1 MDQNNIFECGGFYFI
16 HNFDSG
22 NLGHVERVPTE
33 LIASSVNAKTNATET
48 PDYEF
53 NLWTRPDCAGTE
65 FENGNRTWFYFGVQA
80 SEPNTLVRLNLINLN
95 KQGKMYNQG
104 MAPVTRTLPGKP
116 QWERI
121 RDRPVHSTDDNTF
134 TLSFKYRTSENL
146 KATTFFAFTYPFSFA
161 ELQIALNS
169 IDLKM
174 LPLSPAQSPDDIY
187 YCRECLIY
195 SLEGRRV
202 DLLTITSHHGITSER
217 EERLKNLFPDNVER
231 PFKFQNKKVIF
242 VSARVHPG
250 ETPSSFVFNGFLNL
264 LLTRNDPIA
273 IQLRK
278 HYVFKMV
285 PFLNPDGVARGHYRT
300 DTRGVNL
307 NRVYLNPSLNLHPTV
322 YASRAL
328 IRYYHYG
335 CEKEDLCDDSKS
347 FTSRSIQNIS
357 ESSEILDPKKK
368 KVPATPSFKSP
379 EYFRRSSEK
388 PARSVSHTKS
398 STTIKQPSSTSD
410 TIKKDAR
417 PLSGEAAVLAEQVYD
432 MKLQEMPSQTSEASS
447 KSNTNIGSETP
458 SLLNDNML
466 RTCLGSNVHLSTSEE
481 LNFTGANPL
490 RPLRDT
496 LKNSISLLMESTT
509 SVTGE
514 TPVAPKESR
523 QTNVK
528 MGWCS
533 ECRTAVSKLEDT
545 MPGITSMVPGY
556 SVTMRI
562 RSPIGVRT
570 DSSREK
576 QCNTEDLSAAS
587 VCEPVAPRRLT
598 LRKSR
603 TRSISRTE
611 TLTYHTIDEYR
622 EHQRQQFDEQERKSA
637 EQDYLKDENM
647 YFCTNCFKRYL
658 LTESKEEIKVGET
671 VSTTSV
677 AVSAGDSGDVHAE
690 HSTQSRYGG
699 STGDVLLVTHQPP
712 PPKEEKPKSPTTRPE
727 RPGKKKNNPP
737 PSTTNT
743 NSTTLAK
750 CACAPKEAE
759 SGLYLYIDLH
769 GHASKKGIF
778 MYGNHFDDLESC
790 VECMLLPRIMSL
802 NNLHFHFSSCNFTER
817 NMYLKDRRD
826 GMSREGSG
834 RVAVFKATGLV
845 RSYTLECNYNT
856 GRLVNVLPPAVRDG
870 PAPPAAQAPLP
881 PKYTPHIFEEVNP
894 FQARLCRPKVHIL
907 EVYEEIN
914 PYEVGR
920 SLGASILDLT
930 GQHPNSRIPCSEHRN
945 LNAVRDWL
953 RAHTRTMRPQ
963 LTMSRLRPKTSSPT
977 RVPLYARS
985 KGKVTEERKENTYV
999 GAKNDERKRS
1009 PPVLAPRSGHDIIN
1023 MKYAKKNE
1031 PVKTPSRT
1039 KYLSEN
1045 EPKPKTLSTKRRN
1058 ILAIRKP
1065 NSSKTTIGG
1074 VVKAKVSR
1082 RSVDDTESPRT
1093 SVMST
1098 KLSKRSFSRSIR
1110 GSATR
1115 SGNRCRAM
1123 ASSSSDD
1130 MLGGN
1135 WEDVAGGTV
1144 LGASVLHAAHHEP
1157 LGAKRRPFPNPSPSH
1172 LKKIRLK
1179 TGM

>member
-1 MDQNNIFECGGFYFI
+1 MDHNNIIECGGFYFI

-33 LIASSVNAKTNATET
+33 LIAPSLNAKTNVVET

-65 FENGNRTWFYFGVQA
+65 FENGNRTWFYFGIQA
-80 SEPNTLVRLNLINLN
+80 TQPGALVRLNLINLN

-121 RDRPVHSTDDNTF
+121 RDRPVHSTDDNAF
-134 TLSFKYRTSENL
+134 TLTFKYRTVENL

-161 ELQIALNS
+161 ELQISLNS

-174 LPLSPAQSPDDIY
+174 LPLPPMQSPDDIY

-202 DLLTITSHHGITSER
+202 DLLTITSHHGITTDR
-217 EERLKNLFPDNVER
+217 EERLKNLFPDNQER
-231 PFKFQNKKVIF
+231 PHKFQNKKVIF

-278 HYVFKMV
+278 LYVFKMV
-285 PFLNPDGVARGHYRT
+285 PFLNPDGVAKGHYRT

-307 NRVYLNPSLNLHPTV
+307 NRVYLNPSLSLHPTV
-322 YASRAL
+322 YAARAL
-328 IRYYHYG
+328 IRYHHYG
-335 CEKEDLCDDSKS
+335 CEKEDLCDESKS

-357 ESSEILDPKKK
+357 ESSELIDTKKK
-368 KVPATPSFKSP
+368 KTPRSPSLKGSDYYGRDKSIKVATNS
-379 EYFRRSSEK
+379 
-388 PARSVSHTKS
+388 KS
-398 STTIKQPSSTSD
+398 STTIKPPSSVSQSSKKE
-410 TIKKDAR
+410 IK
-417 PLSGEAAVLAEQVYD
+417 PLSGEAGALADQVYD
-432 MKLQEMPSQTSEASS
+432 MKLQDMSSQSSVLSVKTST
-447 KSNTNIGSETP
+447 NTEDIP
-458 SLLNDNML
+458 SLLNDDVL
-466 RTCLGSNVHLSTSEE
+466 RVCLGSNVHLSTSEE
-481 LNFTGANPL
+481 LNFEGSNPL

-496 LKNSISLLMESTT
+496 LKNSISLLMEST
-509 SVTGE
+509 SNAGDNV
-514 TPVAPKESR
+514 VRAKESI
-523 QTNVK
+523 QSNVK
-528 MGWCS
+528 IGWCS
-533 ECRTAVSKLEDT
+533 ECRQAVSRLEDT
-545 MPGITSMVPGY
+545 MPGITYMVPGY
-556 SVTMRI
+556 S
-562 RSPIGVRT
+562 
-570 DSSREK
+570 
-576 QCNTEDLSAAS
+576 AS
-587 VCEPVAPRRLT
+587 V
-598 LRKSR
+598 
-603 TRSISRTE
+603 
-611 TLTYHTIDEYR
+611 
-622 EHQRQQFDEQERKSA
+622 SA
-637 EQDYLKDENM
+637 EQEYSKEDNL
-647 YFCTNCFKRYL
+647 YFCTNCFKRYI
-658 LTESKEEIKVGET
+658 LTESKQEIKVSDSI
-671 VSTTSV
+671 STASV
-677 AVSAGDSGDVHAE
+677 AVSGGDSGDVHGKPDS
-690 HSTQSRYGG
+690 HSILTGN
-699 STGDVLLVTHQPP
+699 TGDVPQVP
-712 PPKEEKPKSPTTRPE
+712 PPKQEKEKPKSAPLRQDKQS
-727 RPGKKKNNPP
+727 KKKMAPVTSN
-737 PSTTNT
+737 NT
-743 NSTTLAK
+743 NLPLSK
-750 CACAPKEAE
+750 YACTSKEPE

-778 MYGNHFDDLESC
+778 MYGNHFEDLESC

-856 GRLVNVLPPAVRDG
+856 GRLVNVLPPTVREG
-870 PAPPAAQAPLP
+870 SGASPTSSNSLP
-881 PKYTPHIFEEVNP
+881 PKYTPHIFE
-894 FQARLCRPKVHIL
+894 
-907 EVYEEIN
+907 
-914 PYEVGR
+914 EVGR

-945 LNAVRDWL
+945 LTAVREWL
-953 RAHTRTMRPQ
+953 RAHTRTLRPQ
-963 LTMSRLRPKTSSPT
+963 LTVSRLRPKTTSPP

-999 GAKNDERKRS
+999 GAKTDSERKRS

-1023 MKYAKKNE
+1023 VNMKFSKKEPAK
-1031 PVKTPSRT
+1031 TTSRT

-1065 NSSKTTIGG
+1065 NTSKTAVGG
-1074 VVKAKVSR
+1074 VVKTKVTR

-1093 SVMST
+1093 SIMST

-1110 GSATR
+1110 NNTTR
-1115 SGNRCRAM
+1115 SSNRCRAM

-1130 MLGGN
+1130 MIGGN

-1144 LGASVLHAAHHEP
+1144 LGAQSSAAHHEP
-1157 LGAKRRPFPNPSPSH
+1157 LGGKRRTFANPSPSH

>member
-1 MDQNNIFECGGFYFI
+1 MDQNNIIECGGFYFI

-33 LIASSVNAKTNATET
+33 LIAPSLNPKTNVSET

-53 NLWTRPDCAGTE
+53 NMWTRPDCAGTE

-80 SEPNTLVRLNLINLN
+80 SEPGVLVRLNLINLN

-174 LPLSPAQSPDDIY
+174 LPLPPPQSADDIY
-187 YCRECLIY
+187 YTRECLIY

-202 DLLTITSHHGITSER
+202 DLLTITSHHGITNER
-217 EERLKNLFPDNVER
+217 EERLKNLFPDPQER
-231 PFKFQNKKVIF
+231 PYKFQNKKVIF
-242 VSARVHPG
+242 ISARVHPG

-278 HYVFKMV
+278 LYVFKMI

-307 NRVYLNPSLNLHPTV
+307 NRVYLNPSLAHHPTV

-335 CEKEDLCDDSKS
+335 TEKEDFCDDNKS

-357 ESSEILDPKKK
+357 ESAELLEVKKK
-368 KVPATPSFKSP
+368 KPSSTNAKVG
-379 EYFRRSSEK
+379 EYNKREK
-388 PARSVSHTKS
+388 PKISSNKS
-398 STTIKQPSSTSD
+398 ATTIKPPSSTSD
-410 TIKKDAR
+410 SSKKEFKT
-417 PLSGEAAVLAEQVYD
+417 LSGEAANLAEQVYD
-432 MKLQEMPSQTSEASS
+432 LKLHEQPSQTSDSSS
-447 KSNTNIGSETP
+447 KPSVSNIGESP
-458 SLLNDNML
+458 SLLNDNLL
-466 RTCLGSNVHLSTSEE
+466 RACLGSTVHLSTSEE
-481 LNFTGANPL
+481 LNFQGPNPL

-496 LKNSISLLMESTT
+496 LKNSISLLMESTS
-509 SVTGE
+509 SVACDGL
-514 TPVAPKESR
+514 AGKESR
-523 QTNVK
+523 QSNVK
-528 MGWCS
+528 MGWCQD
-533 ECRTAVSKLEDT
+533 CRTAVSKLEDT

-556 SVTMRI
+556 
-562 RSPIGVRT
+562 
-570 DSSREK
+570 
-576 QCNTEDLSAAS
+576 N
-587 VCEPVAPRRLT
+587 VAMGRQDNM
-598 LRKSR
+598 
-603 TRSISRTE
+603 
-611 TLTYHTIDEYR
+611 TYHTIDEYR
-622 EHQRQQFDEQERKSA
+622 EHQRQQFDEQSKKS
-637 EQDYLKDENM
+637 QDPSDPPQKDDNIH
-647 YFCTNCFKRYL
+647 FCTNCFKRYV
-658 LTESKEEIKVGET
+658 LTESNEEIVCSV
-671 VSTTSV
+671 VSTQSV
-677 AVSAGDSGDVHAE
+677 AVSAEESSEHRTDTDSHDTVA
-690 HSTQSRYGG
+690 G
-699 STGDVLLVTHQPP
+699 STGDAVVTVSTAITV
-712 PPKEEKPKSPTTRPE
+712 PKEEKPKSPVTRQA
-727 RPGKKKNNPP
+727 KKKAVPVPSANNSSATVTKSP
-737 PSTTNT
+737 
-743 NSTTLAK
+743 
-750 CACAPKEAE
+750 PKETE

-790 VECMLLPRIMSL
+790 VECMLLPRIMSM

-856 GRLVNVLPPAVRDG
+856 GRLVNVLPPTLREGPATL
-870 PAPPAAQAPLP
+870 PAPPAPLP

-894 FQARLCRPKVHIL
+894 FQ
-907 EVYEEIN
+907 
-914 PYEVGR
+914 VGR

-945 LNAVRDWL
+945 LSAVREWL

-963 LTMSRLRPKTSSPT
+963 LTMSRLRPKTVSPP

-999 GAKNDERKRS
+999 GAKTDTERKRS
-1009 PPVLAPRSGHDIIN
+1009 PPVLAPRSGHDIMNLN
-1023 MKYAKKNE
+1023 MKFGKKNE
-1031 PVKTPSRT
+1031 PVKTASRT
-1039 KYLSEN
+1039 RYLSEN

-1065 NSSKTTIGG
+1065 NSSKTQVSGG
-1074 VVKAKVSR
+1074 VVKAKMSR
-1082 RSVDDTESPRT
+1082 RSADDAESPRT
-1093 SVMST
+1093 SIVSG
-1098 KLSKRSFSRSIR
+1098 KLSKRSFTRSGR

-1115 SGNRCRAM
+1115 SSRRTA

-1130 MLGGN
+1130 MLGGT

-1144 LGASVLHAAHHEP
+1144 LGGLHDALP
-1157 LGAKRRPFPNPSPSH
+1157 LPGKRRSFPNPAPAH

-1179 TGM
+1179 TVM

>member
-1 MDQNNIFECGGFYFI
+1 MDHNNLIECGGFYFI

-33 LIASSVNAKTNATET
+33 LIAPSVNPKTNATET

-80 SEPNTLVRLNLINLN
+80 SEPNVLVRLNLINLN
-95 KQGKMYNQG
+95 KQAKMYNQG

-134 TLSFKYRTSENL
+134 TLSFKYRTSENM

-169 IDLKM
+169 IDMKM
-174 LPLSPAQSPDDIY
+174 LPLPPPQSLDDIY
-187 YCRECLIY
+187 YYRECLIY

-202 DLLTITSHHGITSER
+202 DLLTITSHHGITTEK
-217 EERLKNLFPDNVER
+217 EERLKNLFPENQER
-231 PFKFQNKKVIF
+231 PFKFQNKKIIF
-242 VSARVHPG
+242 ISARVHPG

-264 LLTRNDPIA
+264 LLNRNDPIA
-273 IQLRK
+273 VQLRK
-278 HYVFKMV
+278 HYVFKMI

-307 NRVYLNPSLNLHPTV
+307 NRVYLNPSLVYHPTV

-328 IRYYHYG
+328 IRYYHFG
-335 CEKEDLCDDSKS
+335 CEKEDIIEDSKS

-357 ESSEILDPKKK
+357 ESAELLDAKKK
-368 KVPATPSFKSP
+368 KSSNASTFKGN
-379 EYFRRSSEK
+379 EFKREK
-388 PARSVSHTKS
+388 SGKSTTSTKS
-398 STTIKQPSSTSD
+398 STTIKQPSSES
-410 TIKKDAR
+410 AR
-417 PLSGEAAVLAEQVYD
+417 KQDSKNLSGEAAHLAEQVYD
-432 MKLQEMPSQTSEASS
+432 MKLQEMPSQTSDTSS
-447 KSNTNIGSETP
+447 KPSNTNIAETA

-481 LNFTGANPL
+481 LNFQGSNPL

-496 LKNSISLLMESTT
+496 LKNSISLLMESNS
-509 SVTGE
+509 SVTGDSSLGG
-514 TPVAPKESR
+514 KESR
-523 QTNVK
+523 LSNVR
-528 MGWCS
+528 MGWCQ
-533 ECRTAVSKLEDT
+533 ECRRAVSELEDT
-545 MPGITSMVPGY
+545 MPGIAAMVPGY
-556 SVTMRI
+556 SASMLRQ
-562 RSPIGVRT
+562 
-570 DSSREK
+570 DS
-576 QCNTEDLSAAS
+576 L
-587 VCEPVAPRRLT
+587 
-598 LRKSR
+598 KSHN
-603 TRSISRTE
+603 IE
-611 TLTYHTIDEYR
+611 EYR
-622 EHQRQQFDEQERKSA
+622 EHQKQQIDEQERSMH
-637 EQDYLKDENM
+637 EVEPGEKDDTI
-647 YFCTNCFKRYL
+647 YFCTNCFKKYVI
-658 LTESKEEIKVGET
+658 TEYNEEVKLCDA
-671 VSTTSV
+671 VSTASV
-677 AVSAGDSGDVHAE
+677 AVSAGDSGEPHA
-690 HSTQSRYGG
+690 H
-699 STGDVLLVTHQPP
+699 DAKHAPP
-712 PPKEEKPKSPTTRPE
+712 PPDPPVQVSPPQKDDKSKPAA
-727 RPGKKKNNPP
+727 KKAAKKPP
-737 PSTTNT
+737 P
-743 NSTTLAK
+743 
-750 CACAPKEAE
+750 APAPRPPPREPE

-778 MYGNHFDDLESC
+778 MYGNHFEDVDSS

-834 RVAVFKATGLV
+834 RVAVLKATGLV

-856 GRLVNVLPPAVRDG
+856 GRLVNVLPPTVRDG
-870 PAPPAAQAPLP
+870 PGAPAAAPMP
-881 PKYTPHIFEEVNP
+881 PKYTPHIFEEVRHGRAKN
-894 FQARLCRPKVHIL
+894 L
-907 EVYEEIN
+907 EYFREIS
-914 PYEVGR
+914 PVEVGR

-930 GQHPNSRIPCSEHRN
+930 GAHPNSRIPCSEHRN
-945 LNAVRDWL
+945 LSAVREWL

-985 KGKVTEERKENTYV
+985 KAKVTDERKENTYV
-999 GAKNDERKRS
+999 GAKTDSERKRS
-1009 PPVLAPRSGHDIIN
+1009 PPVLAQRSGHDIIN
-1023 MKYAKKNE
+1023 VNMKFAKKNE

-1039 KYLSEN
+1039 RYLSEN

-1065 NSSKTTIGG
+1065 NSSKTQVGG

-1082 RSVDDTESPRT
+1082 RSADDASSPRA
-1093 SVMST
+1093 SLVSA
-1098 KLSKRSFSRSIR
+1098 KLSKRSFSRSVR
-1110 GSATR
+1110 
-1115 SGNRCRAM
+1115 NRCRAM

-1130 MLGGN
+1130 MLGA
-1135 WEDVAGGTV
+1135 WEDVAGGTA
-1144 LGASVLHAAHHEP
+1144 LAAHPEALP
-1157 LGAKRRPFPNPSPSH
+1157 LGAKRRPLSNPPPPH

-1179 TGM
+1179 TGL

>member
-1 MDQNNIFECGGFYFI
+1 MDQNNIIECGGFYFI

-33 LIASSVNAKTNATET
+33 LIAPSVNPKTNITET

-80 SEPNTLVRLNLINLN
+80 SEPGVLVRLNLINLN

-174 LPLSPAQSPDDIY
+174 LPLPTPQSLDDIY
-187 YCRECLIY
+187 YYRECLVY

-202 DLLTITSHHGITSER
+202 DLLTITSHHGMLNER
-217 EERLKNLFPDNVER
+217 EERLKNLFPDSQDR

-242 VSARVHPG
+242 ISARVHPG

-273 IQLRK
+273 VQLRK
-278 HYVFKMV
+278 LYVFKMI

-335 CEKEDLCDDSKS
+335 CEKEDLFDDSKS
-347 FTSRSIQNIS
+347 YTSRSIQNIS
-357 ESSEILDPKKK
+357 ESAELLDRDTKKK
-368 KVPATPSFKSP
+368 KGSSSTSTYKGGDYFKRDKSA
-379 EYFRRSSEK
+379 K
-388 PARSVSHTKS
+388 TLTNNKS
-398 STTIKQPSSTSD
+398 STTIKPPSSLSESS
-410 TIKKDAR
+410 KKDIKM
-417 PLSGEAAVLAEQVYD
+417 LSGEAAHLAEQVYD
-432 MKLQEMPSQTSEASS
+432 MKLQEQPSQTSHTT
-447 KSNTNIGSETP
+447 SNVEDKQ
-458 SLLNDNML
+458 SLLNDTML
-466 RTCLGSNVHLSTSEE
+466 RACLGSDVHLSTSEE
-481 LNFTGANPL
+481 LNFQGTNPL

-496 LKNSISLLMESTT
+496 LKNSISLLMESTAT
-509 SVTGE
+509 SS
-514 TPVAPKESR
+514 VAGDIAVGPKESR
-523 QTNVK
+523 VTNVK
-528 MGWCS
+528 MGWCQD
-533 ECRTAVSKLEDT
+533 CRSAVSKLEDT
-545 MPGITSMVPGY
+545 MPGITSIVPGY
-556 SVTMRI
+556 NLTM
-562 RSPIGVRT
+562 SQ
-570 DSSREK
+570 D
-576 QCNTEDLSAAS
+576 NDN
-587 VCEPVAPRRLT
+587 AP
-598 LRKSR
+598 
-603 TRSISRTE
+603 
-611 TLTYHTIDEYR
+611 YN
-622 EHQRQQFDEQERKSA
+622 
-637 EQDYLKDENM
+637 KDENI

-658 LTESKEEIKVGET
+658 ITESNVEIKVCDA
-671 VSTTSV
+671 VSTQSV
-677 AVSAGDSGDVHAE
+677 AVSAGDSVELRCDAD
-690 HSTQSRYGG
+690 TQELFSG
-699 STGDVLLVTHQPP
+699 STGDVLLVSP
-712 PPKEEKPKSPTTRPE
+712 PPKEEKPKSPTTRQT
-727 RPGKKKNNPP
+727 RKKAQPP
-737 PSTTNT
+737 AS
-743 NSTTLAK
+743 NSTAQVK
-750 CACAPKEAE
+750 CTPIKEVD

-856 GRLVNVLPPAVRDG
+856 GRLVNVLPPTLREGPAAL
-870 PAPPAAQAPLP
+870 PAPPAPLP

-894 FQARLCRPKVHIL
+894 FQ
-907 EVYEEIN
+907 
-914 PYEVGR
+914 VGR

-945 LNAVRDWL
+945 LSAVREWL

-963 LTMSRLRPKTSSPT
+963 LTMSRLRPKTTSPT

-999 GAKNDERKRS
+999 GAKTDTERKRS
-1009 PPVLAPRSGHDIIN
+1009 PPVLAPRSGHDIMN
-1023 MKYAKKNE
+1023 MTVTKFSKKNE
-1031 PVKTPSRT
+1031 PVKTTSRT
-1039 KYLSEN
+1039 RYLSEN

-1065 NSSKTTIGG
+1065 NSSKTQVGG

-1082 RSVDDTESPRT
+1082 RSADDTESPRT
-1093 SVMST
+1093 SLVSS

-1110 GSATR
+1110 GSSTR
-1115 SGNRCRAM
+1115 SSNNRCRAM

-1135 WEDVAGGTV
+1135 WEDVAGGTA
-1144 LGASVLHAAHHEP
+1144 LGAAGAGAGGAHADSLLP
-1157 LGAKRRPFPNPSPSH
+1157 GGGKRRSFAAPAPPH

-1179 TGM
+1179 TAM

>member
-1 MDQNNIFECGGFYFI
+1 MDHNNIIECGGFYFI

-33 LIASSVNAKTNATET
+33 LIAPAVNPKTNATEI

-53 NLWTRPDCAGTE
+53 NMWTRPDCAGTE

-80 SEPNTLVRLNLINLN
+80 SEAGILVRLNLINLN

-134 TLSFKYRTSENL
+134 TLSFKYRTPENL

-174 LPLSPAQSPDDIY
+174 LPLPAPQSPDDIY
-187 YCRECLIY
+187 YTRECLIY

-202 DLLTITSHHGITSER
+202 DLLTISSHHGITTER
-217 EERLKNLFPDNVER
+217 EERLRNLFPDNQER
-231 PFKFQNKKVIF
+231 PFKFHNKKVIF
-242 VSARVHPG
+242 ISARVHPG

-273 IQLRK
+273 IQLRRL
-278 HYVFKMV
+278 YVFKMV

-307 NRVYLNPSLNLHPTV
+307 NRVYLNPSIQLHPTV

-335 CEKEDLCDDSKS
+335 CEKEDVCDDSKS
-347 FTSRSIQNIS
+347 LTSRSIQNIN
-357 ESSEILDPKKK
+357 ESAELIDMKSKK
-368 KVPATPSFKSP
+368 KVPNERFKGSD
-379 EYFRRSSEK
+379 YYKRDKSIK
-388 PARSVSHTKS
+388 PMTSNKS
-398 STTIKQPSSTSD
+398 STTIKAPSTSSD
-410 TIKKDAR
+410 NSKTFKA
-417 PLSGEAAVLAEQVYD
+417 LGGEAAHLAEQVYD
-432 MKLQEMPSQTSEASS
+432 MKLHEQPSQTSDSSS
-447 KSNTNIGSETP
+447 KHSNDDGG

-466 RTCLGSNVHLSTSEE
+466 RTCLGSTVHVSTSDE
-481 LNFTGANPL
+481 LNFQTPNPL

-496 LKNSISLLMESTT
+496 LKNSISLLMESTS
-509 SVTGE
+509 SVTGDSLIGG
-514 TPVAPKESR
+514 KDSR
-523 QTNVK
+523 LSNLK
-528 MGWCS
+528 IGWCQ
-533 ECRTAVSKLEDT
+533 ECRLAVSKLEDT
-545 MPGITSMVPGY
+545 MPGITNMVPGY
-556 SVTMRI
+556 NMS
-562 RSPIGVRT
+562 
-570 DSSREK
+570 
-576 QCNTEDLSAAS
+576 
-587 VCEPVAPRRLT
+587 
-598 LRKSR
+598 
-603 TRSISRTE
+603 
-611 TLTYHTIDEYR
+611 
-622 EHQRQQFDEQERKSA
+622 
-637 EQDYLKDENM
+637 QDADCTGNDNVH
-647 YFCTNCFKRYL
+647 FCTNCFKRYVI
-658 LTESKEEIKVGET
+658 TDSNEEIKICSV
-671 VSTTSV
+671 VSTQSV
-677 AVSAGDSGDVHAE
+677 AVSADDSAEQRCDTDSSSMAAGSAGDVAPLVPFSPPLKQDKPKSAPPKHAKKKGAPATN
-690 HSTQSRYGG
+690 SANSA
-699 STGDVLLVTHQPP
+699 PP
-712 PPKEEKPKSPTTRPE
+712 KVSSALGPPKE
-727 RPGKKKNNPP
+727 
-737 PSTTNT
+737 
-743 NSTTLAK
+743 AD
-750 CACAPKEAE
+750 

-778 MYGNHFDDLESC
+778 MYGNHFEDLESC
-790 VECMLLPRIMSL
+790 VECMLLPRIMSM

-856 GRLVNVLPPAVRDG
+856 GRLVNVLPPTVRDG
-870 PAPPAAQAPLP
+870 PGAVPLAPPAPPP
-881 PKYTPHIFEEVNP
+881 PKYTPHIFE
-894 FQARLCRPKVHIL
+894 
-907 EVYEEIN
+907 
-914 PYEVGR
+914 EVGR

-945 LNAVRDWL
+945 LSAVREWL

-963 LTMSRLRPKTSSPT
+963 LTMSRLRPKTSSPV

-999 GAKNDERKRS
+999 GAKTDSERKRS
-1009 PPVLAPRSGHDIIN
+1009 PPVLAPRTGHDIMNLN
-1023 MKYAKKNE
+1023 MKFGKKNE
-1031 PVKTPSRT
+1031 PVKTTSRT

-1065 NSSKTTIGG
+1065 NSSKTQVAGG
-1074 VVKAKVSR
+1074 VVKAKMSR
-1082 RSVDDTESPRT
+1082 RSADDTEGPRGAG
-1093 SVMST
+1093 VAA
-1098 KLSKRSFSRSIR
+1098 KLSKRSFSRGVR
-1110 GSATR
+1110 AGATR
-1115 SGNRCRAM
+1115 APRCRAM
-1123 ASSSSDD
+1123 ASSSSDEL
-1130 MLGGN
+1130 LGGA
-1135 WEDVAGGTV
+1135 WDEAAAGG
-1144 LGASVLHAAHHEP
+1144 GPDAHAA
-1157 LGAKRRPFPNPSPSH
+1157 AKRRSFPAPAPPH

-1179 TGM
+1179 TSM

>member
-1 MDQNNIFECGGFYFI
+1 MDQNNIIECGGFYFI

-33 LIASSVNAKTNATET
+33 LIAPSVNPKTNSTET

-80 SEPNTLVRLNLINLN
+80 SEPGVLVRLNLINLN

-134 TLSFKYRTSENL
+134 TLSFKYRTSDNL

-174 LPLSPAQSPDDIY
+174 LPLPPPQSPDDVY

-202 DLLTITSHHGITSER
+202 DLLTISSYHGISSER
-217 EERLKNLFPDNVER
+217 EERLKNLFPDNQDR
-231 PFKFQNKKVIF
+231 PFKFPGKKVIF
-242 VSARVHPG
+242 ISARVHPG

-264 LLTRNDPIA
+264 LLTKNDPIA

-278 HYVFKMV
+278 LYVFKMI

-307 NRVYLNPSLNLHPTV
+307 NRVYLNPSLTYHPTV
-322 YASRAL
+322 FASRAL

-335 CEKEDLCDDSKS
+335 CEKEDNCDDSKS

-357 ESSEILDPKKK
+357 ESAELIDTKKK
-368 KVPATPSFKSP
+368 KVSNTTSYKSNDG
-379 EYFRRSSEK
+379 YKREK
-388 PARSVSHTKS
+388 SAKSVTGNKS
-398 STTIKQPSSTSD
+398 STMIKQASFTESKNSKE
-410 TIKKDAR
+410 IK
-417 PLSGEAAVLAEQVYD
+417 SMGGEAANLAEQVYD
-432 MKLQEMPSQTSEASS
+432 MKLQEMPSQTSDTSLRQ
-447 KSNTNIGSETP
+447 SNSNLAESR

-466 RTCLGSNVHLSTSEE
+466 RSCLGSNVHLSTSEE
-481 LNFTGANPL
+481 LNMQGSNPL
-490 RPLRDT
+490 RPLRDA
-496 LKNSISLLMESTT
+496 LKNSISLLMESSS
-509 SVTGE
+509 SVTGDSS
-514 TPVAPKESR
+514 VGGKESR
-523 QTNVK
+523 TGNVK
-528 MGWCS
+528 MGWCRD
-533 ECRTAVSKLEDT
+533 CKAAVAKLEDS

-556 SVTMRI
+556 SASMTHPSSPTC
-562 RSPIGVRT
+562 RS
-570 DSSREK
+570 
-576 QCNTEDLSAAS
+576 
-587 VCEPVAPRRLT
+587 
-598 LRKSR
+598 
-603 TRSISRTE
+603 
-611 TLTYHTIDEYR
+611 IDEYR
-622 EHQRQQFDEQERKSA
+622 EQQRQQIDEQERKLNDV
-637 EQDYLKDENM
+637 EWPEKEETV
-647 YFCTNCFKRYL
+647 YFCTNCFKRYVI
-658 LTESKEEIKVGET
+658 TEYNEELKVCSAASRAS
-671 VSTTSV
+671 VS
-677 AVSAGDSGDVHAE
+677 VSAAPSDASAPAPAPAPAHGDSD
-690 HSTQSRYGG
+690 TTPTPSRE
-699 STGDVLLVTHQPP
+699 DQ
-712 PPKEEKPKSPTTRPE
+712 PKSPLNSKPQKNKKQAPASASTNVTNRP
-727 RPGKKKNNPP
+727 P
-737 PSTTNT
+737 
-743 NSTTLAK
+743 A
-750 CACAPKEAE
+750 KEAD
-759 SGLYLYIDLH
+759 SGLFLYIDLH

-778 MYGNHFDDLESC
+778 MYGNHFEELESC

-802 NNLHFHFSSCNFTER
+802 NNLHFHFSSCNFTEK

-834 RVAVFKATGLV
+834 RVAVLKATGLV

-856 GRLVNVLPPAVRDG
+856 GRLVNVLPPPVREG
-870 PAPPAAQAPLP
+870 GAAPAAPAAHAAPLP
-881 PKYTPHIFEEVNP
+881 PKYTPHIFEEVRHFRAKN
-894 FQARLCRPKVHIL
+894 L
-907 EVYEEIN
+907 EIFEEID
-914 PYEVGR
+914 PKKVGR

-945 LNAVRDWL
+945 LAAVRDWL

-985 KGKVTEERKENTYV
+985 KGKVTEERKENTYA
-999 GAKNDERKRS
+999 GAKTDTEQKRP
-1009 PPVLAPRSGHDIIN
+1009 PPVLAQRSGHDIMN
-1023 MKYAKKNE
+1023 MSMKFVKKSE

-1039 KYLSEN
+1039 RYLTEN

-1065 NSSKTTIGG
+1065 NSSKTQVGG

-1082 RSVDDTESPRT
+1082 RSADDSENPRP
-1093 SVMST
+1093 SLISA

-1110 GSATR
+1110 GAVTR
-1115 SGNRCRAM
+1115 SSNRCRAM
-1123 ASSSSDD
+1123 ASSSSED
-1130 MLGGN
+1130 MMCGN

-1144 LGASVLHAAHHEP
+1144 LGSQS
-1157 LGAKRRPFPNPSPSH
+1157 GATHPESLSMAGKRRSFPNPSPSH

-1179 TGM
+1179 TGL

>member
-1 MDQNNIFECGGFYFI
+1 MDQNNIIECGGFYFI

-33 LIASSVNAKTNATET
+33 LIAPSVNPKTNLSET

-53 NLWTRPDCAGTE
+53 NMWTRPDCAGTE

-80 SEPNTLVRLNLINLN
+80 SEAGVLVRLNLINLN

-174 LPLSPAQSPDDIY
+174 LPLPPPQSQDDIY
-187 YCRECLIY
+187 YVRECLIY

-217 EERLKNLFPDNVER
+217 EERLKNLFPDNQER
-231 PFKFQNKKVIF
+231 PHKFVNKKVIF
-242 VSARVHPG
+242 ISARVHPG

-278 HYVFKMV
+278 IYVFKMV

-307 NRVYLNPSLNLHPTV
+307 NRVYLNPSLALHPTV

-335 CEKEDLCDDSKS
+335 SEKEDLMDESKS
-347 FTSRSIQNIS
+347 YTSRSIQNIS
-357 ESSEILDPKKK
+357 ESSEVPAHNPQVIDTKKK
-368 KVPATPSFKSP
+368 KGNSNPQPYKGGD
-379 EYFRRSSEK
+379 YYKREK
-388 PARSVSHTKS
+388 HPKPMTSQKS
-398 STTIKQPSSTSD
+398 STTIKPPSTSSD
-410 TIKKDAR
+410 ISKKEFKS
-417 PLSGEAAVLAEQVYD
+417 LSGEAAHLAEQVYD
-432 MKLQEMPSQTSEASS
+432 MKLQEQPSQTSDTSS
-447 KSNTNIGSETP
+447 KPSNSNIDESP

-466 RTCLGSNVHLSTSEE
+466 RTCLGSTVHLSTSEE
-481 LNFTGANPL
+481 LNFHGSNPL

-496 LKNSISLLMESTT
+496 LKNSISLLMESNT
-509 SVTGE
+509 SVTGDS
-514 TPVAPKESR
+514 ALGSKESR
-523 QTNVK
+523 QSNVK
-528 MGWCS
+528 MGWCMD
-533 ECRTAVSKLEDT
+533 CRLAVSKLEDT
-545 MPGITSMVPGY
+545 MPGITGMVPGY
-556 SVTMRI
+556 NVSLNRQ
-562 RSPIGVRT
+562 
-570 DSSREK
+570 DH
-576 QCNTEDLSAAS
+576 
-587 VCEPVAPRRLT
+587 
-598 LRKSR
+598 
-603 TRSISRTE
+603 
-611 TLTYHTIDEYR
+611 LTYHTIDEYR
-622 EHQRQQFDEQERKSA
+622 EHQRQQVDEQSK
-637 EQDYLKDENM
+637 KDSDASSSPAPKEENLH
-647 YFCTNCFKRYL
+647 FCTNCFKRYVI
-658 LTESKEEIKVGET
+658 TDSNEEIKVCSV

-677 AVSAGDSGDVHAE
+677 AVSAADSADPRTDS
-690 HSTQSRYGG
+690 HSSDKLTG
-699 STGDVLLVTHQPP
+699 TGDVLLVPVNP
-712 PPKEEKPKSPTTRPE
+712 SPKEEKPKSPTTKA
-727 RPGKKKNNPP
+727 GKKKGAPVP
-737 PSTTNT
+737 TNT
-743 NSTTLAK
+743 TTSSNSNPVPKAG
-750 CACAPKEAE
+750 PKEAD

-790 VECMLLPRIMSL
+790 VECMLLPRIMSM

-856 GRLVNVLPPAVRDG
+856 GRLVNVLPPAVRDAA
-870 PAPPAAQAPLP
+870 PAPAPAAAP

-894 FQARLCRPKVHIL
+894 FQ
-907 EVYEEIN
+907 
-914 PYEVGR
+914 VGR

-945 LNAVRDWL
+945 LSAVREWL

-963 LTMSRLRPKTSSPT
+963 LTMSRLRPKTTSPP

-999 GAKNDERKRS
+999 GAKTDSERKRS
-1009 PPVLAPRSGHDIIN
+1009 PPVLAPRSGHDIMN
-1023 MKYAKKNE
+1023 LGMKFSKKNE
-1031 PVKTPSRT
+1031 PVKTASRT
-1039 KYLSEN
+1039 RYLSEN

-1065 NSSKTTIGG
+1065 NSSKTAVGG
-1074 VVKAKVSR
+1074 VVKTKASR
-1082 RSVDDTESPRT
+1082 RSADDAESPRT
-1093 SVMST
+1093 SIVSG
-1098 KLSKRSFSRSIR
+1098 KLSKRSYSRSVR
-1110 GSATR
+1110 GSSTR
-1115 SGNRCRAM
+1115 SRAL
-1123 ASSSSDD
+1123 ASSSSDE
-1130 MLGGN
+1130 LLAGA
-1135 WEDVAGGTV
+1135 WEDVAGGTA
-1144 LGASVLHAAHHEP
+1144 LGAADGLALP
-1157 LGAKRRPFPNPSPSH
+1157 AKRRPFPAPAPPPH

-1179 TGM
+1179 QAM

>member
-1 MDQNNIFECGGFYFI
+1 MDQNNIIECGGFYFI

-33 LIASSVNAKTNATET
+33 LIAPSVNPKTNQTET

-80 SEPNTLVRLNLINLN
+80 SEPGVLVRLNLINLN

-174 LPLSPAQSPDDIY
+174 LPLPPPQSPDDIY
-187 YCRECLIY
+187 YYRECLVY

-202 DLLTITSHHGITSER
+202 DLLTITSHHGILNER
-217 EERLKNLFPDNVER
+217 EERLKNLFPDSQER

-242 VSARVHPG
+242 ISARVHPG

-273 IQLRK
+273 VQLRK
-278 HYVFKMV
+278 LYVFKMI

-335 CEKEDLCDDSKS
+335 CEKEDLFDDSKS

-357 ESSEILDPKKK
+357 ESAEVLDTKKK
-368 KVPATPSFKSP
+368 KGSSNTSTYKGGDYFK
-379 EYFRRSSEK
+379 REK
-388 PARSVSHTKS
+388 SAKTMTSNKS
-398 STTIKQPSSTSD
+398 STTIKPPSTLSD
-410 TIKKDAR
+410 SSKKDIKM
-417 PLSGEAAVLAEQVYD
+417 LSGEAAHLAEQVYD
-432 MKLQEMPSQTSEASS
+432 MKLQEQPSQTSHE
-447 KSNTNIGSETP
+447 TNAEDKP

-466 RTCLGSNVHLSTSEE
+466 RACLGSNVHLSTSEE
-481 LNFTGANPL
+481 LNFQGSNPL

-496 LKNSISLLMESTT
+496 LKNSISLLMESAS
-509 SVTGE
+509 SVAGDSSIG
-514 TPVAPKESR
+514 PKESR
-523 QTNVK
+523 VTNVK
-528 MGWCS
+528 MGWCQ
-533 ECRTAVSKLEDT
+533 ECRSAVSKLEDT

-556 SVTMRI
+556 NLTMNR
-562 RSPIGVRT
+562 P
-570 DSSREK
+570 DH
-576 QCNTEDLSAAS
+576 
-587 VCEPVAPRRLT
+587 
-598 LRKSR
+598 
-603 TRSISRTE
+603 
-611 TLTYHTIDEYR
+611 LTYHTIDEYR
-622 EHQRQQFDEQERKSA
+622 EHQMRKLDEQAKKS
-637 EQDYLKDENM
+637 QDNDAPFNKDENV

-658 LTESKEEIKVGET
+658 LTESNVEIKVCDV
-671 VSTTSV
+671 VSTQSV
-677 AVSAGDSGDVHAE
+677 AVSAGDSVDLRCEPDSQELFA
-690 HSTQSRYGG
+690 G
-699 STGDVLLVTHQPP
+699 STGDPS
-712 PPKEEKPKSPTTRPE
+712 PKDEKPKSPTTRQT
-727 RPGKKKNNPP
+727 RKKAVLPP
-737 PSTTNT
+737 PT
-743 NSTTLAK
+743 NSTAQVK
-750 CACAPKEAE
+750 CTPIKEVE

-856 GRLVNVLPPAVRDG
+856 GRLVNVLPPTLREGPAAL
-870 PAPPAAQAPLP
+870 PAPPAPLP

-894 FQARLCRPKVHIL
+894 FQVRQCRAKNL
-907 EVYEEIN
+907 EFFEEID
-914 PYEVGR
+914 PMKVGR

-945 LNAVRDWL
+945 LSAVREWL

-963 LTMSRLRPKTSSPT
+963 LTMSRLRPKTTSPT

-985 KGKVTEERKENTYV
+985 KGKVTEERKENTYM
-999 GAKNDERKRS
+999 GAKTDTERKRS
-1009 PPVLAPRSGHDIIN
+1009 PPVLAPRSGHDIMN
-1023 MKYAKKNE
+1023 MTVTKFSKKNE
-1031 PVKTPSRT
+1031 PVKTTSRT
-1039 KYLSEN
+1039 RYLSEN

-1065 NSSKTTIGG
+1065 NSSKTQVGG

-1082 RSVDDTESPRT
+1082 RSADDTESPRT
-1093 SVMST
+1093 SLVSS
-1098 KLSKRSFSRSIR
+1098 KLSKRSFSRSVR
-1110 GSATR
+1110 GSSTR
-1115 SGNRCRAM
+1115 SSNNRCRAM

-1135 WEDVAGGTV
+1135 WEDVAGGTA
-1144 LGASVLHAAHHEP
+1144 LGAAGGAHADALLP
-1157 LGAKRRPFPNPSPSH
+1157 GGAKRRSFAAPAPPH

-1179 TGM
+1179 TAM

>member
-1 MDQNNIFECGGFYFI
+1 MDHNNLIECGGFYFI

-33 LIASSVNAKTNATET
+33 LIAPSLNPKTNATET

-80 SEPNTLVRLNLINLN
+80 SEPNALVRLNLINLN

-169 IDLKM
+169 IDMKM
-174 LPLSPAQSPDDIY
+174 LPLPPPQSPDDIY
-187 YCRECLIY
+187 YYRECLIY

-202 DLLTITSHHGITSER
+202 DLLTITSHHGITHER
-217 EERLKNLFPDNVER
+217 EEGLKNLFPENHER
-231 PFKFQNKKVIF
+231 PFKFLNKKVIF

-264 LLTRNDPIA
+264 LLNRNDPIA
-273 IQLRK
+273 VQLRK
-278 HYVFKMV
+278 LYVFKMI

-307 NRVYLNPSLNLHPTV
+307 NRVYLNPSLVYHPTV

-328 IRYYHYG
+328 IRYYHFG
-335 CEKEDLCDDSKS
+335 CEKEDNFDDSKS
-347 FTSRSIQNIS
+347 ITSRSIQNIS
-357 ESSEILDPKKK
+357 ESAELLDVKKK
-368 KVPATPSFKSP
+368 KPSSANAFKS
-379 EYFRRSSEK
+379 ESKREK
-388 PARSVSHTKS
+388 SAKSMPGNINKS
-398 STTIKQPSSTSD
+398 SNTIKQPSSENKKETTSLGG
-410 TIKKDAR
+410 DA
-417 PLSGEAAVLAEQVYD
+417 SNLAEQVCD
-432 MKLQEMPSQTSEASS
+432 MKLQEMPSQTSDTSS
-447 KSNTNIGSETP
+447 KASNTNLAEP
-458 SLLNDNML
+458 SLLNDDVL
-466 RTCLGSNVHLSTSEE
+466 RSCLGSNVHLSTSEE
-481 LNFTGANPL
+481 LNFQGSNPL

-496 LKNSISLLMESTT
+496 LKNSISLLMESN
-509 SVTGE
+509 SSIAGDSSME
-514 TPVAPKESR
+514 DKESR
-523 QTNVK
+523 LSNVR
-528 MGWCS
+528 MGWCR
-533 ECRTAVSKLEDT
+533 ECKRAITRLEDS
-545 MPGITSMVPGY
+545 MPGITAMVPGY
-556 SVTMRI
+556 SACML
-562 RSPIGVRT
+562 SP
-570 DSSREK
+570 
-576 QCNTEDLSAAS
+576 
-587 VCEPVAPRRLT
+587 P
-598 LRKSR
+598 
-603 TRSISRTE
+603 
-611 TLTYHTIDEYR
+611 
-622 EHQRQQFDEQERKSA
+622 
-637 EQDYLKDENM
+637 
-647 YFCTNCFKRYL
+647 
-658 LTESKEEIKVGET
+658 SKEEKLK
-671 VSTTSV
+671 SP
-677 AVSAGDSGDVHAE
+677 
-690 HSTQSRYGG
+690 
-699 STGDVLLVTHQPP
+699 LPKLKKKPP
-712 PPKEEKPKSPTTRPE
+712 PAPSVPARAPSKEPD
-727 RPGKKKNNPP
+727 
-737 PSTTNT
+737 
-743 NSTTLAK
+743 
-750 CACAPKEAE
+750 

-778 MYGNHFDDLESC
+778 MYGNHFDDLESS

-834 RVAVFKATGLV
+834 RVAVLKATGLV

-856 GRLVNVLPPAVRDG
+856 GRLVNVLPPAARD
-870 PAPPAAQAPLP
+870 PPLTTGASAATPPPP
-881 PKYTPHIFEEVNP
+881 PKYTPHIFE
-894 FQARLCRPKVHIL
+894 
-907 EVYEEIN
+907 
-914 PYEVGR
+914 EVGR

-945 LNAVRDWL
+945 LAAVRDWL

-963 LTMSRLRPKTSSPT
+963 LTMSRLRPKTTSPT

-985 KGKVTEERKENTYV
+985 KAKVTDERKENTYV
-999 GAKNDERKRS
+999 GAKTDTERKRS
-1009 PPVLAPRSGHDIIN
+1009 PPVLAQRSGHDIIN
-1023 MKYAKKNE
+1023 MNMKFAKKND

-1039 KYLSEN
+1039 RYLSEN

-1065 NSSKTTIGG
+1065 NSSKTQVG
-1074 VVKAKVSR
+1074 VAKGKVSR
-1082 RSVDDTESPRT
+1082 RSADDAESPRA
-1093 SVMST
+1093 SLVSA

-1110 GSATR
+1110 GAVTR
-1115 SGNRCRAM
+1115 SGGNRCRAM
-1123 ASSSSDD
+1123 ASSSSED

-1135 WEDVAGGTV
+1135 WEDVHGGTV
-1144 LGASVLHAAHHEP
+1144 LGSQSGVSHPESISVS
-1157 LGAKRRPFPNPSPSH
+1157 GKRRPFPNPSPSH

-1179 TGM
+1179 SGL

>member
-1 MDQNNIFECGGFYFI
+1 MDHNNLIECGGFYFI

-33 LIASSVNAKTNATET
+33 LIAPSLNPKTNATET

-80 SEPNTLVRLNLINLN
+80 SEPNALVRLNLINLN

-169 IDLKM
+169 IDMKM
-174 LPLSPAQSPDDIY
+174 LPLPPPQSPDDIY
-187 YCRECLIY
+187 YYRECLIY

-202 DLLTITSHHGITSER
+202 DLLTITSHHGITHER
-217 EERLKNLFPDNVER
+217 EEGLKNLFPENNER
-231 PFKFQNKKVIF
+231 PFKFLNKKVIF

-264 LLTRNDPIA
+264 LLNRNDPIA
-273 IQLRK
+273 VQLRK
-278 HYVFKMV
+278 LYVFKMI

-307 NRVYLNPSLNLHPTV
+307 NRVYLNPSLVYHPTV

-328 IRYYHYG
+328 IRYYHFG
-335 CEKEDLCDDSKS
+335 CEKEDNFDDSKS
-347 FTSRSIQNIS
+347 ITSRSIQNIS
-357 ESSEILDPKKK
+357 ESAELLDVKKK
-368 KVPATPSFKSP
+368 KPSSANAVKS
-379 EYFRRSSEK
+379 ESKREK
-388 PARSVSHTKS
+388 SAKSMPGNINKS
-398 STTIKQPSSTSD
+398 SNTIKQPSSENKKETTSLGG
-410 TIKKDAR
+410 DA
-417 PLSGEAAVLAEQVYD
+417 SNLAEQVCD
-432 MKLQEMPSQTSEASS
+432 MKLQEMPSQTSDTSS
-447 KSNTNIGSETP
+447 KASNTNLAEP
-458 SLLNDNML
+458 SLLNDDVL
-466 RTCLGSNVHLSTSEE
+466 RSCLGSNVHLSTSEE
-481 LNFTGANPL
+481 LNFQGSNPL

-496 LKNSISLLMESTT
+496 LKNSISLLMESN
-509 SVTGE
+509 SSIAGDSSME
-514 TPVAPKESR
+514 DKESR
-523 QTNVK
+523 LSNVR
-528 MGWCS
+528 MGWCR
-533 ECRTAVSKLEDT
+533 ECKRAITRLEDS
-545 MPGITSMVPGY
+545 MPGITAMVPGY
-556 SVTMRI
+556 SACMLKPDI
-562 RSPIGVRT
+562 HHS
-570 DSSREK
+570 
-576 QCNTEDLSAAS
+576 
-587 VCEPVAPRRLT
+587 
-598 LRKSR
+598 
-603 TRSISRTE
+603 
-611 TLTYHTIDEYR
+611 IDEYR
-622 EHQRQQFDEQERKSA
+622 EHQKQQIGDKERIK
-637 EQDYLKDENM
+637 EDNETDDKNTV
-647 YFCTNCFKRYL
+647 YFCTNCFKKYTITGL
-658 LTESKEEIKVGET
+658 NEELVCSP

-677 AVSAGDSGDVHAE
+677 AVSCGESGEPHCPPAPPTPP
-690 HSTQSRYGG
+690 S
-699 STGDVLLVTHQPP
+699 PP
-712 PPKEEKPKSPTTRPE
+712 PLSLPSKEEKPKSPLPKL
-727 RPGKKKNNPP
+727 KKKPP
-737 PSTTNT
+737 P
-743 NSTTLAK
+743 
-750 CACAPKEAE
+750 APPVPARAPSKEPD

-778 MYGNHFDDLESC
+778 MYGNHFDDLESS

-834 RVAVFKATGLV
+834 RVAVLKATGLV

-856 GRLVNVLPPAVRDG
+856 GRLVNVLPPAARD
-870 PAPPAAQAPLP
+870 PPLTTGASAATPPPP
-881 PKYTPHIFEEVNP
+881 PKYTPHIFE
-894 FQARLCRPKVHIL
+894 
-907 EVYEEIN
+907 
-914 PYEVGR
+914 EVGR

-945 LNAVRDWL
+945 LAAVRDWL

-963 LTMSRLRPKTSSPT
+963 LTMSRLRPKTTSPT

-985 KGKVTEERKENTYV
+985 KAKVTDERKENTYV
-999 GAKNDERKRS
+999 GAKTDTERKRS
-1009 PPVLAPRSGHDIIN
+1009 PPVLAQRSGHDIIN
-1023 MKYAKKNE
+1023 MNMKFAKKND

-1039 KYLSEN
+1039 RYLSEN

-1065 NSSKTTIGG
+1065 NSSKTQVG
-1074 VVKAKVSR
+1074 VAKGKVSR
-1082 RSVDDTESPRT
+1082 RSADDAESPRA
-1093 SVMST
+1093 SLVSA

-1110 GSATR
+1110 GAVTR
-1115 SGNRCRAM
+1115 SGGNRCRAM
-1123 ASSSSDD
+1123 ASSSSED

-1135 WEDVAGGTV
+1135 WEDVHGGTV
-1144 LGASVLHAAHHEP
+1144 LGSQSGVSHPESISVS
-1157 LGAKRRPFPNPSPSH
+1157 GKRRPFPNPSPSH

-1179 TGM
+1179 SGL

>member
-1 MDQNNIFECGGFYFI
+1 MDHNNIIECGGFYFI

-33 LIASSVNAKTNATET
+33 LIAPSLNAKTNVVET

-65 FENGNRTWFYFGVQA
+65 FENGNRTWFYFGIQA
-80 SEPNTLVRLNLINLN
+80 TQPGALVRLNLINLN

-121 RDRPVHSTDDNTF
+121 RDRPVHSTDDNAF
-134 TLSFKYRTSENL
+134 TLTFKYRTVENL

-161 ELQIALNS
+161 ELQISLNS

-174 LPLSPAQSPDDIY
+174 LPLPPMQSPDDIY

-202 DLLTITSHHGITSER
+202 DLLTITSHHGITTDR
-217 EERLKNLFPDNVER
+217 EERLKNLFPDNQER
-231 PFKFQNKKVIF
+231 PHKFQNKKVIF

-278 HYVFKMV
+278 LYVFKMV
-285 PFLNPDGVARGHYRT
+285 PFLNPDGVAKGHYRT

-307 NRVYLNPSLNLHPTV
+307 NRVYLNPSLSLHPTV
-322 YASRAL
+322 YAARAL
-328 IRYYHYG
+328 IRYHHYG
-335 CEKEDLCDDSKS
+335 CEKEDLCDESKS

-357 ESSEILDPKKK
+357 ESSELIDTKKK
-368 KVPATPSFKSP
+368 KTPRSPSLKGSDYYGRDKSIKVATNS
-379 EYFRRSSEK
+379 
-388 PARSVSHTKS
+388 KS
-398 STTIKQPSSTSD
+398 STTIKPPSSVSQSSKKE
-410 TIKKDAR
+410 IK
-417 PLSGEAAVLAEQVYD
+417 PLSGEAGALADQVYD
-432 MKLQEMPSQTSEASS
+432 MKLQDMSSQSSVLSVKTST
-447 KSNTNIGSETP
+447 NTEDIP
-458 SLLNDNML
+458 SLLNDDVL
-466 RTCLGSNVHLSTSEE
+466 RVCLGSNVHLSTSEE
-481 LNFTGANPL
+481 LNFEGSNPL

-496 LKNSISLLMESTT
+496 LKNSISLLMEST
-509 SVTGE
+509 SNAGDNV
-514 TPVAPKESR
+514 VRAKESI
-523 QTNVK
+523 QSNVK
-528 MGWCS
+528 IGWCS
-533 ECRTAVSKLEDT
+533 ECRQAVSRLEDT
-545 MPGITSMVPGY
+545 MPGITYMVPGY
-556 SVTMRI
+556 S
-562 RSPIGVRT
+562 
-570 DSSREK
+570 
-576 QCNTEDLSAAS
+576 AS
-587 VCEPVAPRRLT
+587 V
-598 LRKSR
+598 
-603 TRSISRTE
+603 
-611 TLTYHTIDEYR
+611 
-622 EHQRQQFDEQERKSA
+622 SA
-637 EQDYLKDENM
+637 EQEYSKEDNL
-647 YFCTNCFKRYL
+647 YFCTNCFKRYI
-658 LTESKEEIKVGET
+658 LTESKQEIKVSDSI
-671 VSTTSV
+671 STASV
-677 AVSAGDSGDVHAE
+677 AVSGGDSGDVHGKPD
-690 HSTQSRYGG
+690 SYSILTGN
-699 STGDVLLVTHQPP
+699 TGDVPQVP
-712 PPKEEKPKSPTTRPE
+712 PPKQEKEKPKSAPLRQDKQS
-727 RPGKKKNNPP
+727 KKKMAPVTSN
-737 PSTTNT
+737 NT
-743 NSTTLAK
+743 NLPLSK
-750 CACAPKEAE
+750 YACTSKEPE

-778 MYGNHFDDLESC
+778 MYGNHFEDLESC

-856 GRLVNVLPPAVRDG
+856 GRLVNVLPPTVREG
-870 PAPPAAQAPLP
+870 SGASPTSSNSLP
-881 PKYTPHIFEEVNP
+881 PKYTPHIFE
-894 FQARLCRPKVHIL
+894 
-907 EVYEEIN
+907 
-914 PYEVGR
+914 EVGR

-945 LNAVRDWL
+945 LTAVREWL
-953 RAHTRTMRPQ
+953 RAHTRTLRPQ
-963 LTMSRLRPKTSSPT
+963 LTVSRLRPKTTSPP

-999 GAKNDERKRS
+999 GAKTDSERKRS

-1023 MKYAKKNE
+1023 VNMKFSKKEPAK
-1031 PVKTPSRT
+1031 TTSRT

-1065 NSSKTTIGG
+1065 NTSKTAVGG
-1074 VVKAKVSR
+1074 VVKTKVTR

-1093 SVMST
+1093 SIMST

-1110 GSATR
+1110 NNTTR
-1115 SGNRCRAM
+1115 SSNRCRAM

-1130 MLGGN
+1130 MIGGN

-1144 LGASVLHAAHHEP
+1144 LGAQSSAAHHEP
-1157 LGAKRRPFPNPSPSH
+1157 LGGKRRTFANPSPSH